1 MKTEPGAD
9 PTDALRDVMQA
20 MWSGVAPSWDAYAD
34 FVEARGAAVT
44 ETMLEATGIG
54 PGTSVLELACGTG
67 GLGLAAARRA
77 GPDGDVLV
85 TDVADAMVA
94 IACRRADAAGLANV
108 RTAVTGVE
116 AIDAPDASFDAVVCR
131 EGLMFAFD
139 HARACAEI
147 ARVLRC
153 GGRAAV
159 AVWGPPADNP
169 WLALVLESASAQLGE
184 PVPPPGIPGPFA
196 LGDAAG
202 LESLLLGAGFVDVEV
217 KALAVPL
224 RAASFDEWWMRCV
237 ALAGPL
243 AQRLAAL
250 APSEAERMRDRARIT
265 AEPFARAGGY
275 EFPGLSLVA
284 TATRR

>member
-1 MKTEPGAD
+1 MTAEREAD
-9 PTDALRDVMQA
+9 PTDALRDVMQG

-34 FVEARGAAVT
+34 DVEARGAAVT
-44 ETMLEATGIG
+44 AAMLDATHLA
-54 PGTSVLELACGTG
+54 PGMQVLELACGAGDTG
-67 GLGLAAARRA
+67 REAARRV
-77 GPDGDVLV
+77 GPGGEVLV
-85 TDVADAMVA
+85 TDVSDSMVG
-94 IACRRADAAGLANV
+94 IAGRRAAQAGLTNV

-116 AIDAPDASFDAVVCR
+116 AIEAPDASFDAVVCR

-147 ARVLRC
+147 ARVLRR

-159 AVWGPPADNP
+159 AVWGPPSDNP
-169 WLALVLESASAQLGE
+169 WLALVLECASAQLGE
-184 PVPPPGIPGPFA
+184 PIPPPGIPGPFA

-217 KALAVPL
+217 TALAVPL
-224 RAASFDEWWMRCV
+224 RVESFDEWWTRCV

-250 APSEAERMRDRARIT
+250 APSEAEGMRDRARIA
-265 AEPFARAGGY
+265 AEPFAREGGY

-284 TATRR
+284 TAMRP